1 MTNRRTTEWSGGLV
15 DWWIGGDGRCVRDC
29 IARSR
34 GCRERLDLLIGYWLL
49 AIGYWLLA
57 IRALS

>member
-1 MTNRRTTEWSGGLV
+1 MEWWS
-15 DWWIGGDGRCVRDC
+15 GGDGRCVRDC

-57 IRALS
+57 IGYSRTLLDSVF

>member
-1 MTNRRTTEWSGGLV
+1 MEWWSGGV
-15 DWWIGGDGRCVRDC
+15 VEWWRWSLVRDC

-49 AIGYWLLA
+49 AIGYSRTLLD
-57 IRALS
+57 SVF

>member
-1 MTNRRTTEWSGGLV
+1 MEWWS
-15 DWWIGGDGRCVRDC
+15 GGDGRCVRDC

-49 AIGYWLLA
+49 AIGYSRTLLD
-57 IRALS
+57 SVF